1 MTSYQS
7 LDERW
12 EQVEKALKQF
22 EVAVGLGSLAPTAV
36 DRWINITP
44 LLLNKLSEQECAEGA
59 YLLVQEA
66 TFVQSQINVLQ
77 SKIDWCN
84 RKINSIIAPIIKN
97 QITRYMEN
105 ELKRAYAVKQDDV
118 AERLQQIADE
128 ASSYHSRLLYLPNS
142 LRAQADKLTKYQE
155 IKRGQNY
162 A

>member
-12 EQVEKALKQF
+12 EEVEKALKQF
-22 EVAVGLGSLAPTAV
+22 EVAVGLGSIGPTEV
-36 DRWINITP
+36 DKWLSISP
-44 LLLNKLSEQECAEGA
+44 QKLNKMSAEDCAEA
-59 YLLVQEA
+59 SYLLTQEA
-66 TFVQSQINVLQ
+66 TFVQSQINTLQ

-118 AERLQQIADE
+118 AERLQQIANE
-128 ASSYHSRLLYLPNS
+128 ASSYHSRLIYIPNS

-155 IKRGQNY
+155 AKRGQNY

>member
-1 MTSYQS
+1 MTLYQS

-12 EQVEKALKQF
+12 DEVAKALQQF
-22 EVAVGLGSLAPTAV
+22 EGAVGLGSIGPTEV
-36 DRWINITP
+36 DKWLSISP
-44 LLLNKLSEQECAEGA
+44 QKLNKMSAEDCAEA
-59 YLLVQEA
+59 SYLLTQEA
-66 TFVQSQINVLQ
+66 TFVQSQINTLQ

-118 AERLQQIADE
+118 AERLQQIANE
-128 ASSYHSRLLYLPNS
+128 ASSYHSRLIYIPNS

-155 IKRGQNY
+155 LKRGQNY

>member
-1 MTSYQS
+1 M
-7 LDERW
+7 RFK
-12 EQVEKALKQF
+12 V
-22 EVAVGLGSLAPTAV
+22 PTF
-36 DRWINITP
+36 I
-44 LLLNKLSEQECAEGA
+44 
-59 YLLVQEA
+59 
-66 TFVQSQINVLQ
+66 QSQINVLQ

-128 ASSYHSRLLYLPNS
+128 ASSYHSRLIYLPNS

-155 IKRGQNY
+155 MKRGQNY